1 MRHEKREGAVMR
13 SVKKESRREQ
23 ILSCAARIFAKK
35 GYHATSISDICK
47 KSDVARGTIYLYFK
61 NKRDIFD
68 TLIKNFTG
76 DIFRRISVFTP
87 GEALQPQ
94 FNRNMCAVVDII
106 TQNKDLT
113 KIMVSEAV
121 GLDAEF
127 DHQLILFYARL
138 VEYVEGALT
147 MLQKN
152 GDISKHVNVRLLAYA
167 LVGAIKEIA
176 YQWALDGGN
185 VLDMDPLI
193 KTVRQFNIQN
203 FIAFTGES

>member
-1 MRHEKREGAVMR
+1 MR

-47 KSDVARGTIYLYFK
+47 RSDVARGTIYLYFK

-76 DIFRRISVFTP
+76 DIFQRISVFAP
-87 GEALQPQ
+87 GEPLQPQ

-138 VEYVEGALT
+138 VEYMEGALT

-193 KTVRQFNIQN
+193 KTVRQFSIQN

>member
-1 MRHEKREGAVMR
+1 MRTA
-13 SVKKESRREQ
+13 KKENRREQ
-23 ILSCAARIFAKK
+23 ILVCAAKVFAKK

-47 KSDVARGTIYLYFK
+47 RSDVARGTIYLYFE

-76 DIFRRISVFTP
+76 SIIQDITMFSKDEP
-87 GEALQPQ
+87 LQLQ
-94 FNRNMCAVVDII
+94 FNRNMCKMVDNI

-113 KIMVSEAV
+113 KIIVSEAV
-121 GLDAEF
+121 GLDSEF

-152 GDISKHVNVRLLAYA
+152 GDISSHINVRLLSYS
-167 LVGAIKEIA
+167 LLGTIKEIA
-176 YQWALDGGN
+176 YQWAIDGGN

-193 KTVRQFNIQN
+193 KLAKSFKIQN
-203 FIAFTGES
+203 YIAFTGEMS